1 MKRQDL
7 EVGKW
12 YYNPMM
18 ESHGVTKVKYIK
30 ISELDTDRFP
40 GCNVIQYDEGVT
52 SDGRHLKF
60 KSHVTQS
67 NDSFETEMKEV
78 DEKEV
83 KLFITSKKY
92 GL

>member
-18 ESHGVTKVKYIK
+18 ESHGVTKVKYAK
-30 ISELDTDRFP
+30 ISELDSDCFP

-52 SDGRHLKF
+52 SDGRHLRFEVRVK
-60 KSHVTQS
+60 QS
-67 NDSFETEMKEV
+67 NDNYETEMREV

-83 KLFITSKKY
+83 KLFITNKKY